1 MRKSIV
7 VGIMVLLMCI
17 GFIGSVQSAEK
28 VITME
33 LSSFMGTADKLHTM
47 LQEWADEV
55 GKRTNGRVKINIHP
69 GATLTPPAQ
78 TYDSVVNEVIDMGYG
93 PLQVT
98 TGRFPLMEVMDL
110 PLGLK
115 SGYNGTL
122 LINALLKQFKPKE
135 LSNVKVLWLNASPPA
150 YLQTRKPVRNL
161 DDLKGLKLRSIGG
174 TTTKVVAALGAIPVA
189 LAPTDVYDALAK
201 GVADGAIVL
210 SDALTTMKW
219 GDSLKYTTLNTRTS
233 YTNNGYLVMNL
244 NRWKSLPPDIQQIMD
259 KLSDEY
265 MAKLAKLWDQKDLD
279 AIATLKAAGHTTIT
293 LSAAEE
299 EKWVQKLAPVYDEYV
314 KDKTA
319 KGLPAAAAL
328 KFCRDWVKNNQK

>member
-1 MRKSIV
+1 MLAGPAADKV
-7 VGIMVLLMCI
+7 V
-17 GFIGSVQSAEK
+17 
-28 VITME
+28 TME
-33 LSSFMGTADKLHTM
+33 LSSFMGTSDKLHTM

-150 YLQTRKPVRNL
+150 YLQTKKPVRNL

-219 GDSLKYTTLNTRTS
+219 GDSLKYTTLNIRTS

-244 NRWKSLPPDIQQIMD
+244 NKWKSLPPDVQQIMD

-265 MAKLAKLWDQKDLD
+265 MAKLSKLWDQKDVD

-299 EKWVQKLAPVYDEYV
+299 EKWVKKLAPVYDEYV

-319 KGLPAAAAL
+319 KGLPAAEAL
-328 KFCRDWVKNNQK
+328 KFCQDWVKKNQK